1 MNLPIQRWE
10 SRVIHLNVNPSPQR
24 QSKQKPSPGGSG
36 EVPPAEQAKQQQ
48 PNQIQQQKPIFS
60 ESYLKHE
67 FPDHYPQGPATDQPA
82 APQHPATQLQNFI
95 NKFGQE
101 GWEFMGI
108 NTIGQLVL
116 MFFRRPLPADA
127 NQHFLSSAA
136 ASTQPTSLQQP
147 KAQAAVAQPTPESS
161 NTQHQE
167 AVLEQILQRLE
178 ALEENKPVD
187 SNPGRPM
194 NPAEILSPEQ
204 QAQLPDTPLLPT
216 GGAAEALGLR
226 SAGGLLSYGS
236 RHNYPIGLVKRT
248 NTGMVAV
255 YLGTEQRPSGGK
267 PIRLWKVFPLS
278 ALPQ

>member
-1 MNLPIQRWE
+1 MNVPVQRWE
-10 SRVIHLNVNPSPQR
+10 SRVIHLNVNPNPQG
-24 QSKQKPSPGGSG
+24 QVQQKPSAEGRS
-36 EVPPAEQAKQQQ
+36 EQPPAEPKNQQQQQ
-48 PNQIQQQKPIFS
+48 PQKPIFS
-60 ESYLKHE
+60 ETYLKHE
-67 FPDHYPQGPATDQPA
+67 FPNHYPQGAGSEKPSV
-82 APQHPATQLQNFI
+82 PQHPATQLQNFI

-116 MFFRRPLPADA
+116 MFFRRPLPPE
-127 NQHFLSSAA
+127 SAA
-136 ASTQPTSLQQP
+136 TTLPSTAATPQSASPSSGL
-147 KAQAAVAQPTPESS
+147 AQPAPATS
-161 NTQHQE
+161 QGQE
-167 AVLEQILQRLE
+167 AVLQQILQRLE
-178 ALEENKPVD
+178 ALEGSKPEA
-187 SNPGRPM
+187 SSAATPLS
-194 NPAEILSPEQ
+194 PAEILSPEL

-216 GGAAEALGLR
+216 AGAAEALGLR

-267 PIRLWKVFPLS
+267 PIRLWKVLPLS

>member
-10 SRVIHLNVNPSPQR
+10 SRVIHLNINPSPQR

-36 EVPPAEQAKQQQ
+36 EVPPAEQSKQQQ

-67 FPDHYPQGPATDQPA
+67 FPDHYPQGPGPDQPA

-127 NQHFLSSAA
+127 NQPFLSSAA
-136 ASTQPTSLQQP
+136 ASTQPASIQQAT
-147 KAQAAVAQPTPESS
+147 AQAAGAQPTPGSTS
-161 NTQHQE
+161 IQNQD
-167 AVLEQILQRLE
+167 AVLERILQRLE
-178 ALEENKPVD
+178 ALEGNMPD
-187 SNPGRPM
+187 ASGAGQAM
-194 NPAEILSPEQ
+194 NPAEILSPEL
-204 QAQLPDTPLLPT
+204 QAQLPETPLLPT
-216 GGAAEALGLR
+216 PGAAEALGLR
-226 SAGGLLSYGS
+226 SSGGLSSYGA
-236 RHNYPIGLVKRT
+236 RYNYPIGLVKRT
-248 NTGMVAV
+248 NSDMVAV
-255 YLGTEQRPSGGK
+255 YVGTKQRPSGGK

>member
-10 SRVIHLNVNPSPQR
+10 SRVIHLNVNSSPQR
-24 QSKQKPSPGGSG
+24 QSKQKPSAGGSG
-36 EVPPAEQAKQQQ
+36 EVPPAEQSKQQQ
-48 PNQIQQQKPIFS
+48 PNQVHQQKPIFS

-67 FPDHYPQGPATDQPA
+67 FPDHYAQGAAPDQPA

-127 NQHFLSSAA
+127 NQTILSSAA
-136 ASTQPTSLQQP
+136 ASTQPTLLQHATAQP
-147 KAQAAVAQPTPESS
+147 AVAQPTPESAS
-161 NTQHQE
+161 KQNQE
-167 AVLEQILQRLE
+167 AVLERILQRLE
-178 ALEENKPVD
+178 ALEENTPTD
-187 SNPGRPM
+187 SNAGRPM
-194 NPAEILSPEQ
+194 NSAEILSPER

-216 GGAAEALGLR
+216 AGAAEALGLR

-267 PIRLWKVFPLS
+267 PIRLWKVFPMS